1 MSDPAEVSLTEE
13 PPPQAPPTQ
22 APQAR
27 AAPSLAVWA
36 AAAALLS
43 LPLIYLPDAHHV
55 YALPKATVFRAAVVL
70 MLLAGFMRLLGKDA
84 GRPVLRAPELLL
96 LGFLGWVA
104 LAASVSGWA
113 PVALLGTSPRYEG
126 ALGFVGYAAFFWTA
140 SRASLVQAK
149 LLLRSIALSGALLG
163 LAALLEMLGPFRP
176 PGFGA
181 FGLRAT
187 SPMGNPVFLG
197 AWTALAIPT
206 TLAGMC
212 LTRRRAELALA
223 GVALGLQTA
232 GLYLS
237 AGRGAWLGAVVGLAV
252 AGALLLLVRLGARER
267 EGRGGA
273 RTHGAILPRRLLVGA
288 SAAAVILLAVLAL
301 TTALS
306 PGVAESGTRLTEA
319 FDTVAQGEGGGSA
332 ETRLVMW
339 RATLDLVAEH
349 PLLGAGPETFLGEF
363 PRVRPLRLVQLES
376 AAAYPDRPHNHWL
389 YLAYATGL
397 PGLALYVGFLLTVV
411 FLAIRSL
418 FRSPHPS
425 WQRTAAT
432 CALLGG
438 AAAYEVQA
446 VFSFSLVWTT
456 PAAMTLLGLLL
467 ALMRHGEVVTTFRVP
482 TWAARVGGIALL
494 ALALALLSPAVRDP
508 WADREF
514 RRAVHDPAAVV
525 EATSR
530 AVSLSPRDAEYVIGY
545 GRALEQAAG
554 ERGDSS
560 LLSRAILTYEDAE
573 RRIPHHPDMLFSMAR
588 VQAQR
593 SQFQAAIRT
602 YERVLSRDR
611 FHTGALFNLAAIN
624 LEMGDAAGAEPL
636 AARILS
642 YDEAD
647 AGAWYL
653 LGRAHQAQG
662 RPSEAR
668 GAYERA
674 LTLDP
679 AFRDAESALK
689 SLGD

>member
-1 MSDPAEVSLTEE
+1 
-13 PPPQAPPTQ
+13 
-22 APQAR
+22 
-27 AAPSLAVWA
+27 VWA
-36 AAAALLS
+36 AAAALLA

-55 YALPKATVFRAAVVL
+55 YALPKATVFRVAVVL
-70 MLLAGFMRLLGKDA
+70 MLLAGFMRLLGRDA
-84 GRPVLRAPELLL
+84 GRPVLRVPELLL

-140 SRASLVQAK
+140 SRASLAQAK
-149 LLLRSIALSGALLG
+149 LLVRAIALSGALLG

-197 AWTALAIPT
+197 AWIAMAIPA

-212 LTRRRAELALA
+212 LTRHRSELVLA
-223 GVALGLQTA
+223 IVALGLQSG

-237 AGRGAWLGAVVGLAV
+237 AGRGAWLGAVAGLTV
-252 AGALLLLVRLGARER
+252 AGALLLLVRLAA
-267 EGRGGA
+267 GRPGRPGRSGRSGGA
-273 RTHGAILPRRLLVGA
+273 GTRGAILPRRLLLGGA
-288 SAAAVILLAVLAL
+288 AAAVILVAALAL

-319 FDTVAQGEGGGSA
+319 FDTVAQGQGGGSA
-332 ETRLVMW
+332 ETRLIMW

-363 PRVRPLRLVQLES
+363 PRVRPLRLVQVED

-397 PGLALYVGFLLTVV
+397 PGLALYVGFLLAIA
-411 FLAIRSL
+411 FLALRSL
-418 FRSPHPS
+418 LRSPHPS

-432 CALLGG
+432 CSLLGG
-438 AAAYEVQA
+438 AVAYEVQA
-446 VFSFSLVWTT
+446 LFSFSLVWTT
-456 PAAMTLLGLLL
+456 PAAMTLAGLVL
-467 ALMRHGEVVTTFRVP
+467 ALMRHGEFTATLRAP
-482 TWAARVGGIALL
+482 TWAARVAGVAFL

-514 RRAVHDPAAVV
+514 RRGLSEPAAAV

-545 GRALEQAAG
+545 GRALEQEAR
-554 ERGDSS
+554 ERADSS

-573 RRIPHHPDMLFSMAR
+573 QRIPHHPDMLFSLAR

-593 SQFQAAIRT
+593 GRLQAAGRT

-611 FHTGALFNLAAIN
+611 FHTGALFNLAAIR
-624 LEMGDAAGAEPL
+624 LELGDPAGAEPL

-653 LGRAHQAQG
+653 LGRTHQAQG
-662 RPSEAR
+662 RLSEAR
-668 GAYERA
+668 KAYEQA

-679 AFRDAESALK
+679 ALRDAESALE
-689 SLGD
+689 SLGG